1 MKASLPYKYITAV
14 KSGKQYVVFDFKD
27 SEGKRKRKWVST
39 GLPEKC
45 TKKALSEAVE
55 KIVTEFE
62 EERAKS
68 KVALVASGNAGDDND
83 TASNQELSA
92 FFSEWLTAIKPNVA
106 RTTLQCYKRIIE
118 RFMQYLNEK
127 YPDITLD
134 RMTYVPIQAFLNYKM
149 DQGLKGSSIKQYY
162 LAIHSAFAW
171 AVKMEHIE
179 QHPMDKMVVPRAERH
194 EAVFCNEEEVNELFE
209 VFKGHKL
216 ELIVHI
222 AAYYGL
228 RRCEILGL
236 KWDSIDFKKKTIS
249 IERKVV
255 SDYDEN
261 GDPKLFVETRL
272 KTNSTRR
279 TLPLIPHIE
288 EMLLEKRKMDKHYKK
303 LGGREYRTEFDGF
316 VCVDPFGKLIS
327 PNMVTH
333 DFHEVIKKHDMKMLR
348 FHDLRHSC
356 ASLLLAND
364 IPMKAIQEWLGH
376 ATFNITANLY
386 SHLEYNAKVASAETI
401 ARVLGGDKN
410 EKPADEEKKSEG
422 SAPVAPKKRGRK
434 KKNEAVQDTSQPK
447 AV

>member
-1 MKASLPYKYITAV
+1 ML
-14 KSGKQYVVFDFKD
+14 
-27 SEGKRKRKWVST
+27 
-39 GLPEKC
+39 
-45 TKKALSEAVE
+45 
-55 KIVTEFE
+55 
-62 EERAKS
+62 
-68 KVALVASGNAGDDND
+68 
-83 TASNQELSA
+83 
-92 FFSEWLTAIKPNVA
+92 
-106 RTTLQCYKRIIE
+106 
-118 RFMQYLNEK
+118 YLNEK
-127 YPDITLD
+127 YPNITLD
-134 RMTYVPIQAFLNYKM
+134 EVTYTPIQAFLNYKM

-171 AVKMEHIE
+171 AVKMEYIE

-194 EAVFCNEEEVNELFE
+194 EAVFYIEEELNELFE

-222 AAYYGL
+222 DAYYGL

-255 SDYDEN
+255 SDNDEN
-261 GDPKLFVETRL
+261 GAPKLYVETRL
-272 KTNSTRR
+272 KTNFTRR

-303 LGGREYRTEFDGF
+303 LGGKDYSTEFDGF

-327 PNMVTH
+327 PNTVTH

-401 ARVLGGDKN
+401 ARVLVGDKN
-410 EKPADEEKKSEG
+410 EK
-422 SAPVAPKKRGRK
+422 SAETKAGAETEQSTAPNRRGRK
-434 KKNEAVQDTSQPK
+434 KKNETAQDKSQP
-447 AV
+447 ATA

>member
-14 KSGKQYVVFDFKD
+14 KNGKQYVVFDFKD
-27 SEGKRKRKWVST
+27 SKGKRKRKWVST

-45 TKKALSEAVE
+45 TKKALNEAIE
-55 KIVTEFE
+55 KIVADFE

-68 KVALVASGNAGDDND
+68 KVVLVADDDSDN
-83 TASNQELSA
+83 TMNNQELSA
-92 FFSEWLTAIKPNVA
+92 FFSDWLTAVKPNVA
-106 RTTLQCYKRIIE
+106 RMTIQCYKRIMKY
-118 RFMQYLNEK
+118 FMLYMNDKYPNITLNEV
-127 YPDITLD
+127 
-134 RMTYVPIQAFLNYKM
+134 TYTQIQAFLNYKM
-149 DQGLKGSSIKQYY
+149 DQGLKGSSVKQYY

-171 AVKMEHIE
+171 AVKMEYIE
-179 QHPMDKMVVPRAERH
+179 QHHMDKMVVPRAERH
-194 EAVFCNEEEVNELFE
+194 EAVFYNEEELNELFE

-228 RRCEILGL
+228 RRCEVLGL

-255 SDYDEN
+255 IDYDEN
-261 GDPKLFVETRL
+261 NNSKLYVETRL

-288 EMLLEKRKMDKHYKK
+288 EMLLEKKK
-303 LGGREYRTEFDGF
+303 LEKYYKTLGGKDYDMEFDGF
-316 VCVDPFGKLIS
+316 VCVDPYGKLIS

-333 DFHEVIKKHDMKMLR
+333 DFHYVIKKHDMKMLR

-401 ARVLGGDKN
+401 ARVLGGDKT
-410 EKPADEEKKSEG
+410 EKPAETKTDAEAEQP
-422 SAPVAPKKRGRK
+422 ATPNRRGRK
-434 KKNEAVQDTSQPK
+434 KKSETVQDESHPAT
-447 AV
+447 V

>member
-68 KVALVASGNAGDDND
+68 KVALVNTGNAGDDND

-106 RTTLQCYKRIIE
+106 RTTLQCYKHIME
-118 RFMQYLNEK
+118 RFLKYLNEK
-127 YPDITLD
+127 YPSITLD
-134 RMTYVPIQAFLNYKM
+134 RMTYVQIQAFLNYKM

-171 AVKMEHIE
+171 AVKMELIE

-194 EAVFCNEEEVNELFE
+194 EAVFYNEDELNELFE

-303 LGGREYRTEFDGF
+303 LGGKEYSTEFDGF

-327 PNMVTH
+327 PNTVTH

-376 ATFNITANLY
+376 ATFNITIPVPNSNTKNHSSTY
-386 SHLEYNAKVASAETI
+386 RHL
-401 ARVLGGDKN
+401 
-410 EKPADEEKKSEG
+410 
-422 SAPVAPKKRGRK
+422 
-434 KKNEAVQDTSQPK
+434 
-447 AV
+447 